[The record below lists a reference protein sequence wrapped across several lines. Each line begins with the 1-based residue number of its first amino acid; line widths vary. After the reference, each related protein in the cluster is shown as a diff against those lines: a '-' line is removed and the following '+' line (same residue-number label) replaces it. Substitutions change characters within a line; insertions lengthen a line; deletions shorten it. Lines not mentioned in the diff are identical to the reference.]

1 MHSLI
6 IKQCWCVQLIKH
18 FTRIV
23 FVCKKIR
30 KLMDLIKQQGA
41 KYIPNTIGAED
52 VSLLPMTVCQ
62 TKAL

>member
-1 MHSLI
+1 
-6 IKQCWCVQLIKH
+6 
-18 FTRIV
+18 
-23 FVCKKIR
+23 
-30 KLMDLIKQQGA
+30 MDLIKQQVA